1 MKSRCK
7 VSVALFLFAG
17 FLAAGSEAFASTFL
31 KLDVPGLTGR
41 AESVVHARVVS
52 SESALNARGSMV
64 FTNVTLDVIQPKNG
78 SWSSSN
84 RPNLVTRRELDPSVI
99 GDRRVKIATAPQLQ
113 YQHIRYFLS
122 VCYNKY

>member
-1 MKSRCK
+1 MFCLLE
-7 VSVALFLFAG
+7 VG
-17 FLAAGSEAFASTFL
+17 
-31 KLDVPGLTGR
+31 GR
-41 AESVVHARVVS
+41 ASGQLTVGRRMQWDSPFVFPGMTARHR
-52 SESALNARGSMV
+52 AGK
-64 FTNVTLDVIQPKNG
+64 PKNG